1 MTTRILLAAALAL
14 GALPNA
20 ASGAEILFARGQWA
34 AIDFDS
40 RCEARGRATLIPAKR
55 PPGIAGV
62 AFGRGGQV
70 NGRFYARLSRE
81 PREGSTVVAT
91 IGNQPFLLASR
102 GEWAWA
108 RDAAQDSAIATALR
122 FNTAMRVAS
131 RDGAGRRFSDR
142 YLLRGAATAIDAA
155 AAACAQAGKRR

>member
-1 MTTRILLAAALAL
+1 MSNRIVLAGALAL
-14 GALPNA
+14 VAPLSA
-20 ASGAEILFARGQWA
+20 AAGAEILFARGQWA
-34 AIDFDS
+34 AIGFNG
-40 RCEARGRATLIPAKR
+40 RCEARSRAMLVSAKR

-70 NGRFYARLSRE
+70 NGRFYTRLSRV
-81 PREGSTVVAT
+81 PRDGSTVVAT

-108 RDAAQDSAIATALR
+108 RDAAQDSAITKALR
-122 FNTAMRVAS
+122 FNTGMRVAS
-131 RDGAGRRFSDR
+131 RDRAGRRFSDR
-142 YLLRGAATAIDAA
+142 YLLRGAPTAIDAA